1 MRTENAENGKSVTAP
16 AAPACF
22 LVAPLP
28 FAGGTEAKFYTFP
41 FFLVLCAGRV
51 SIAQMYAVLL
61 HRSRFTEK
69 SALITPLGDSPFIR
83 HEESRM
89 SIIDSLTSIVRGKVR
104 HAPSRRR
111 RAASCRSLRVEF
123 LETRRPLSADL
134 EMLALAPADDTVTLA
149 DDAAAEE
156 PFADVQTDADLAG
169 DISAK
174 LEPPA
179 VDELAVPNPDPAAVS
194 ELLAAGDATLSG
206 SAAADALLVCWP
218 VELDADPSSAADL
231 DTQESFI
238 DGLMIDD
245 IVEANPTVT
254 SAEPF
259 GVSSDSGLEGVSG
272 DESLTGSEDELQTGV
287 DVALQT
293 EAVSDPL
300 LSGTINAS
308 SLSGT
313 TDASSLYGTMNASSL
328 YGPGDLGTIGLL
340 PPPVVTAFSA
350 VTVMNNVWYISGS
363 VQYSVPSILT
373 VTLGGLVVTQISVQP
388 NGTFF
393 FSTMLPEGIN
403 GIVSAQASVSGIAV
417 TSNVAVTL
425 IT

>member
-1 MRTENAENGKSVTAP
+1 
-16 AAPACF
+16 
-22 LVAPLP
+22 
-28 FAGGTEAKFYTFP
+28 
-41 FFLVLCAGRV
+41 
-51 SIAQMYAVLL
+51 
-61 HRSRFTEK
+61 
-69 SALITPLGDSPFIR
+69 
-83 HEESRM
+83 
-89 SIIDSLTSIVRGKVR
+89 
-104 HAPSRRR
+104 
-111 RAASCRSLRVEF
+111 
-123 LETRRPLSADL
+123 
-134 EMLALAPADDTVTLA
+134 
-149 DDAAAEE
+149 
-156 PFADVQTDADLAG
+156 
-169 DISAK
+169 
-174 LEPPA
+174 

-328 YGPGDLGTIGLL
+328 YGTMNASSLYGPGDLGTIGLL